1 MQSGNRL
8 VSHPAAPGAIP
19 SILPQKSDEKLS
31 MLLRLTA
38 LARGKWTTGHW
49 HENVDRTLLVLART
63 HKKIVP
69 GSKSASNSFF
79 QLESDTKMV
88 LDQLQKDSS
97 DIMNLIKKEKN
108 ERERDSNVIKERID
122 NERKEL
128 QVGKRPEPDRIKNWH

>member
-1 MQSGNRL
+1 M
-8 VSHPAAPGAIP
+8 VI
-19 SILPQKSDEKLS
+19 
-31 MLLRLTA
+31 RLTA
-38 LARGKWTTGHW
+38 LASGKWTTGHW
-49 HENVDRTLLVLART
+49 HENVDRTHLVLEAST
-63 HKKIVP
+63 NKKIVP

-128 QVGKRPEPDRIKNWH
+128 QVGKDQRPKDQSQIQSKICT